1 MAAIDIFTNNAAI
14 EKKDLLVELQKKF
27 IQEAWLSDGM
37 ANKNLGLNKRQTRIL
52 YAMLFFSFI
61 ISFVLLI
68 VQFGGGFDLSKYST
82 AICSF
87 VSGLSTIIFKMNN
100 RKKYSKQVTDHSIRA
115 FKCMQMSRELEIDKQ
130 ENDNSMELYKKY
142 NEKYKEVTRDR
153 TVIDN
158 DVFEKFKKNCEA
170 AGITVEDLMNDLK
183 RVSNAETKSV
193 DIQLAESE
201 INDERYKLELRRLNQ
216 YENV

>member
-1 MAAIDIFTNNAAI
+1 MIIGNESI

-37 ANKNLGLNKRQTRIL
+37 ATKNLGMNKKQTRIL

-61 ISFVLLI
+61 ISFVLLL

-115 FKCMQMSRELEIDKQ
+115 FKCMQMSREIEVDKQ
-130 ENDNSMELYKKY
+130 ENANSNSMELYKKY

-183 RVSNAETKSV
+183 RVSNAEGKGV
-193 DIQLAESE
+193 DIQLAETE

-216 YENV
+216 YNEV